1 MALGKEFT
9 KTISFNCTQEELKN
23 AVRES
28 INILGLKLKENKITE
43 DQIYFLASEKMSFLS
58 TNWPVSYDI
67 RGKKIQ
73 SGWRLIIK
81 CWAKMTSITQD
92 RHTEKKP
99 QEFIEIVKD
108 SGNFK
113 TVSEKM
119 DSTDSNI
126 SNLEKLAELRD
137 KGVITEGEFQQKKKD
152 LLSSI

>member
-73 SGWRLIIK
+73 NGWRLIIK

-137 KGVITEGEFQQKKKD
+137 KGVITEEEFQQKKKD